1 FGTTVGTQY
10 DQLQVTGTT
19 NLGGANLVVSLGSFV
34 PVTNVDSFTILTST
48 GLISGTFAQ
57 GNVIFV
63 NGMKFGIT
71 YNQNSVVLN
80 RIPADTSVVMTS
92 VHLDRATSM
101 VTFTATVT
109 PEA

>member
-1 FGTTVGTQY
+1 NFSVQLFGTTVGTQY

-19 NLGGANLVVSLGSFV
+19 NLGGANLIVSLGSPLFV

-48 GLISGTFAQ
+48 GPISGTFAQ

-80 RIPADTSVVMTS
+80 RIPADTSVAMTS
-92 VHLDRATSM
+92 
-101 VTFTATVT
+101 
-109 PEA
+109 